1 MPLVDVSALTRQVQ
15 TVLADPHAAVA
26 ATGTPTLDAALALLR
41 HQRRAGRPLATPHT
55 LGYWYAPPKRVDV
68 LG

>member
-15 TVLADPHAAVA
+15 TVLADPHAEVA
-26 ATGTPTLDAALALLR
+26 TTGTPSLDAALALLR
-41 HQRRAGRPLATPHT
+41 RQRHSGQPLATPHP
-55 LGYWYAPPKRVDV
+55 LGFWYAPPKRADG